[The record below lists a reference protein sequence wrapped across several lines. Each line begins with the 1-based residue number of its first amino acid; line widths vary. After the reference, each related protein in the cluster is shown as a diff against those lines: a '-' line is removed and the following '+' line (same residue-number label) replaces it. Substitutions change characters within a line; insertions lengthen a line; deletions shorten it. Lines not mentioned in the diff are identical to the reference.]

1 MDLFGNEEVKDSNRF
16 SPLSER
22 MRPKTLEE
30 FVGQRHIVGEG
41 KPLRVMVDKDKL
53 ASMILWGPPG
63 VGKTTLALL
72 LANHVNA
79 EFIQLSAVSSGVK
92 DVRAALD
99 KAKMNQS
106 RSGRKTILFVDEIHR
121 FNKAQQDSLLHSSEK
136 GTIIL
141 IGATTENPSFEV
153 ISPLLSRS
161 RVFVLNEL
169 SNDELKSIIENALK
183 RDVSF
188 ANLSVSFEDI
198 DLAISF
204 SGGDAR
210 KLLNAIE
217 LAVNLASNEGENTVY
232 LTSKIIKDA
241 FQANYVKYDKN
252 KEEHYNIISAF
263 IKSIRGSDPDAAVY
277 WMARMIAGGEQPEFI
292 ARRMIVLASEDIGNA
307 DPYALTM
314 AVSAFSAVRY
324 IGMPEGTLV
333 LAQTATYLATCS
345 KSNSSYKAIK
355 SALSDAENLPPY
367 NVPMHLRNAPTGLM
381 KNLGYG
387 SNYEYPHDFDEHI
400 SGQHYLPEEI
410 KDKSY
415 YIPSD
420 QGKEIDI
427 SEFLKKVKK
436 LRNKST

>member
-1 MDLFGNEEVKDSNRF
+1 
-16 SPLSER
+16 
-22 MRPKTLEE
+22 
-30 FVGQRHIVGEG
+30 
-41 KPLRVMVDKDKL
+41 
-53 ASMILWGPPG
+53 
-63 VGKTTLALL
+63 
-72 LANHVNA
+72 
-79 EFIQLSAVSSGVK
+79 
-92 DVRAALD
+92 
-99 KAKMNQS
+99 
-106 RSGRKTILFVDEIHR
+106 
-121 FNKAQQDSLLHSSEK
+121 
-136 GTIIL
+136 
-141 IGATTENPSFEV
+141 
-153 ISPLLSRS
+153 
-161 RVFVLNEL
+161 
-169 SNDELKSIIENALK
+169 
-183 RDVSF
+183 
-188 ANLSVSFEDI
+188 
-198 DLAISF
+198 
-204 SGGDAR
+204 
-210 KLLNAIE
+210 
-217 LAVNLASNEGENTVY
+217 
-232 LTSKIIKDA
+232 
-241 FQANYVKYDKN
+241 
-252 KEEHYNIISAF
+252 
-263 IKSIRGSDPDAAVY
+263 
-277 WMARMIAGGEQPEFI
+277 MIAGGEQPEFI

>member
-1 MDLFGNEEVKDSNRF
+1 MDLFGNDELKDSNEF
-16 SPLSER
+16 APLSER
-22 MRPKTLEE
+22 MRPKTLDE
-30 FVGQRHIVGEG
+30 FVGQKHIVGEG
-41 KPLRVMVDKDKL
+41 KPLRVMIEKDKL

-72 LANHVNA
+72 LANHVKA
-79 EFIQLSAVSSGVK
+79 DFIQLSAVSSGVK

-99 KAKMNQS
+99 KARMNQT
-106 RSGRKTILFVDEIHR
+106 RSGKKTILFVDEIHR

-161 RVFVLNEL
+161 RVFVLSEL
-169 SNDELKSIIENALK
+169 STDELKSIVMNALTK
-183 RDVSF
+183 DEVFSKLEVSI
-188 ANLSVSFEDI
+188 EDI
-198 DLAISF
+198 DLAVTL

-217 LAVNLASNEGENTVY
+217 LAVNLASEENNSTVI
-232 LTSKIIKDA
+232 LTSKIIKEA

-277 WMARMIAGGEQPEFI
+277 WMSRMISGGEQPEFI

-307 DPYALTM
+307 EPNALTM
-314 AVSAFSAVRY
+314 TVSAFTAIRY
-324 IGMPEGTLV
+324 IGMPEGALV
-333 LAQTATYLATCS
+333 LAQTATYLACCP

-355 SALSDAENLPPY
+355 AAMSDAETLPPY
-367 NVPMHLRNAPTGLM
+367 NVPLHLRNAPTGLM

-387 SNYEYPHDFDEHI
+387 TDYEYPHDYEEHI
-400 SGQHYLPEEI
+400 SGQIYMPEEL
-410 KDKSY
+410 KEKVY
-415 YIPSD
+415 YNPTSL
-420 QGKEIDI
+420 GKEKEL
-427 SEFLKKVKK
+427 SEYLNKVRK
-436 LRNKST
+436 LRRKST